1 MPSSKRRFLSGAI
14 IATCVLFAA
23 LALHFALEWRKAID
37 NINAMIVTPVVLP
50 PAQAAPP
57 TQAEQNDNTAT
68 SADRSPSMADNPS
81 SEDPAIATGID
92 APAESGETLPIT
104 APAADTV
111 PTDVI
116 VDDGTVNILLLGT
129 DARPDEVAATRTD
142 ALVLVHINQQSE
154 RVSMLSLPRD
164 LWVEYPGVGEGRING
179 AYPVGEHEYGS
190 GGGAALAKA
199 TVEEL
204 LDLKIDYFI
213 LVNFEGFTTIID
225 QINGIRIN
233 VPDLIVDP
241 NYPTERYGT
250 TEIRFEP
257 GWQRMNGERA
267 LMYARTRHADSDFG
281 RNQRQQQVLM
291 AVFER
296 VRDQGML
303 QQLTSFDDYTAALR
317 DYVRTD
323 MSRNVML
330 QLATWARNL
339 DVDQI
344 RRYAIDASVI
354 KPLEDPATFAADS
367 RELRNLVSRM
377 TGETSGPAGGE

>member
-14 IATCVLFAA
+14 IATFVLFAA

-50 PAQAAPP
+50 ATRATPPDQAVQGDDPSA
-57 TQAEQNDNTAT
+57 
-68 SADRSPSMADNPS
+68 SADQSRGAAGNTN
-81 SEDPAIATGID
+81 SEESVLDAGIN
-92 APAESGETLPIT
+92 APADSSETLPIKV
-104 APAADTV
+104 PDGEPL

-116 VDDGTVNILLLGT
+116 VDDGTINILLLGT

-154 RVSMLSLPRD
+154 RVSMLSMPRD
-164 LWVEYPGVGEGRING
+164 LWVEYPGLGAGRING
-179 AYPVGEHEYGS
+179 AYPVGEYEYGS

-225 QINGIRIN
+225 QVNDIRIN
-233 VPDLIVDP
+233 VPELIVDP

-257 GWQRMNGERA
+257 GWQWMDGERA

-291 AVFER
+291 AVFKR

-303 QQLTSFDDYTAALR
+303 QQLTSLDDYTSALR

-330 QLATWARNL
+330 QLATWARGLN
-339 DVDQI
+339 VDQI
-344 RRYAIDASVI
+344 QRYAIDASLI
-354 KPLEDPATFAADS
+354 EPLEDPATFAADS
-367 RELRNLVSRM
+367 RKLRNLVARM

>member
-1 MPSSKRRFLSGAI
+1 
-14 IATCVLFAA
+14 VLFAA
-23 LALHFALEWRKAID
+23 LSLHFALEWRKAID

-50 PAQAAPP
+50 SLQTDSPAQSG
-57 TQAEQNDNTAT
+57 QHDGTAT
-68 SADRSPSMADNPS
+68 SADPQHT
-81 SEDPAIATGID
+81 ATGNTATAIEEHDLDSGID
-92 APAESGETLPIT
+92 TPAESTENLPIK
-104 APAADTV
+104 APAAETL

-116 VDDGTVNILLLGT
+116 VNDGTVNILLLGT

-164 LWVEYPGVGEGRING
+164 LWVNYPGVGEGRING
-179 AYPVGEHEYGS
+179 AYPVGEYEYGS

-199 TVEEL
+199 TVEDL

-213 LVNFEGFTTIID
+213 MINFEGFTTIID
-225 QINGIRIN
+225 QLNGIRIK
-233 VPDLIVDP
+233 VPELIVDP

-257 GWQRMNGERA
+257 GWQWMDGERA

-291 AVFER
+291 AVFQR

-344 RRYAIDASVI
+344 RRYAIDASLI

-367 RELRNLVSRM
+367 RKLRNLVARM